1 MNETLRLLR
10 EKALKEP
17 AFRQALLDTRM
28 ADDPLSA
35 FCALSTQNGFP
46 LTVDEVIS
54 CGEEFADNQMK
65 STNGGN
71 PMPYDC
77 FGFDD
82 AYEMFFISIS

>member
-1 MNETLRLLR
+1 MNDILQAMR
-10 EKALKEP
+10 ERAHQDE
-17 AFRQALLDTRM
+17 AFRLALLATRS

-35 FCALSTQNGFP
+35 LCDFAAQNGYP
-46 LTVDEVIS
+46 LSLSDVIAD
-54 CGEEFADNQMK
+54 GEEFACNQMK

-82 AYEMFFISIS
+82 AYEMFFISIA

>member
-1 MNETLRLLR
+1 MNEMLRALR
-10 EKALKEP
+10 DKALSDP
-17 AFRQALLDTRM
+17 DFRKALLATRC

-35 FCALSTQNGFP
+35 FCAFATENGCP

-82 AYEMFFISIS
+82 AYEMFMISIQ

>member
-10 EKALKEP
+10 TRALGDP
-17 AFRQALLDTRM
+17 DFRQALLDTRNSP
-28 ADDPLSA
+28 DPLSA
-35 FCALSTQNGFP
+35 FCAFATENGYP
-46 LTVDEVIS
+46 ITVDEVIS

-82 AYEMFFISIS
+82 AYEMFMISIQ

>member
-1 MNETLRLLR
+1 MNEILRRLR
-10 EKALKEP
+10 ERALKDP
-17 AFRQALLDTRM
+17 AFRAALLETRI
-28 ADDPLSA
+28 APDPLSA
-35 FCALSTQNGFP
+35 FCAFSTENGYP

-82 AYEMFFISIS
+82 AYEMFMISIQ

>member
-1 MNETLRLLR
+1 MNETLRQLR
-10 EKALKEP
+10 NRALSDSD
-17 AFRQALLDTRM
+17 FRQALLDTRN
-28 ADDPLSA
+28 ASDPLSA
-35 FCALSTQNGFP
+35 FCALATDSGYP
-46 LTVDEVIS
+46 LTVDEVIA

-82 AYEMFFISIS
+82 AYEMFFISIT

>member
-1 MNETLRLLR
+1 MNDILEALR
-10 EKALKEP
+10 ERALRDD
-17 AFRQALLDTRM
+17 AFRQALLRTRE
-28 ADDPLSA
+28 ADDPL
-35 FCALSTQNGFP
+35 CALCDFANANGYP
-46 LTVDEVIS
+46 LSLGDVIAG
-54 CGEEFADNQMK
+54 GEEFACNQMK

>member
-1 MNETLRLLR
+1 MNETLRALR
-10 EKALKEP
+10 EKALGDP
-17 AFRQALLDTRM
+17 DFRRALLATQS
-28 ADDPLSA
+28 ASDPLNT
-35 FCALSTQNGFP
+35 FCAFATEHGFP
-46 LTVDEVIS
+46 LTVDEVVS

-82 AYEMFFISIS
+82 AYEMFFLSIK